1 MAKKGA
7 IELKVFDKDMSRA
20 LRSIRF
26 WGGKTLEQVST
37 EVNKATLNTAA
48 DAKQNVKDNGSISTS
63 LLINS
68 IESRFNKF
76 KNAGTVMVGAAY
88 GGYLEFGRKAGGFP
102 PLAPLEAWVKKKGIE
117 SDTKKIKSIA
127 FLIGRSIAKNGTKP
141 KPYLIPAWKKNAT
154 LLVKSIKLVLRKS
167 GKNKKI

>member
-1 MAKKGA
+1 MAKGG
-7 IELKVFDKDMSRA
+7 IELKVLDKDMNRA

-26 WGGKTLEQVST
+26 WGGKTLEQCSR

-68 IESRFNKF
+68 IENRFNKLT
-76 KNAGTVMVGAAY
+76 NVGTVIVGAAY

-102 PLAPLEAWVKKKGIE
+102 PIKPLETWIKKKGIE
-117 SDTKKIKSIA
+117 TDPKKIKTAA

-141 KPYLIPAWKKNAT
+141 RPYLIPSWRKNAN
-154 LLVKSIKLVLRKS
+154 LLVKNLKLVLRNSK
-167 GKNKKI
+167 KNKKL